1 MEKHL
6 VEGCR
11 VSIIPLFDLIL
22 NSLWYNYFIN
32 LKGGIMSI
40 DFNSLL
46 TTEERKAVVAQRV
59 QQLAV
64 EAYQLTLNLNV
75 LNAQAEPNEQAL
87 TEINNNLNLLEQ
99 MITVYKAE
107 LDSLGVSE

>member
-1 MEKHL
+1 
-6 VEGCR
+6 
-11 VSIIPLFDLIL
+11 
-22 NSLWYNYFIN
+22 
-32 LKGGIMSI
+32 MSI
-40 DFNSLL
+40 DFNTLL
-46 TTEERKAVVAQRV
+46 TTEERKAVVTQRV

-87 TEINNNLNLLEQ
+87 AEINNNLNLLEQ

>member
-1 MEKHL
+1 
-6 VEGCR
+6 
-11 VSIIPLFDLIL
+11 
-22 NSLWYNYFIN
+22 
-32 LKGGIMSI
+32 MSI

-46 TTEERKAVVAQRV
+46 TIEERKAVVTQRV

-75 LNAQAEPNEQAL
+75 LNAQEEPNEQAL

-99 MITVYKAE
+99 MIAVYKAE

>member
-1 MEKHL
+1 
-6 VEGCR
+6 
-11 VSIIPLFDLIL
+11 
-22 NSLWYNYFIN
+22 
-32 LKGGIMSI
+32 MSI
-40 DFNSLL
+40 DFNTLL
-46 TTEERKAVVAQRV
+46 TTEERKAVVTQRV

-99 MITVYKAE
+99 MIAVYKAE